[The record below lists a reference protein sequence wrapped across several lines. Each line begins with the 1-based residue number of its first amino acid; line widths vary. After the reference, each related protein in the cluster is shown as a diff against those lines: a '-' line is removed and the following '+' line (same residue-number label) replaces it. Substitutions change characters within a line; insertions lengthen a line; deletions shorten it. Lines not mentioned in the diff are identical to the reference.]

1 MWGPD
6 VPVTPPDIAL
16 RHFMIAAVSFVTFGF
31 TVKYAL
37 TPDAPVI
44 KREYPYNGLIKEL
57 GGLEENKVCF
67 PLAPRMRKH
76 TDH

>member
-6 VPVTPPDIAL
+6 VPVVDPKVAM
-16 RHFMIAAVSFVTFGF
+16 RHFLVAVSGFVAFGF

-44 KREYPYNGLIKEL
+44 RREYPYNGLITEL
-57 GGLEENKVCF
+57 GGLEENKVSF
-67 PLAPRMRKH
+67 
-76 TDH
+76 